1 MILSESIVAQ
11 EGTSGSKDVERQPS
25 SIMAPIDSTELT
37 LPRPPTETLSTETL
51 SLAFSSDRALKWATA
66 GVCLVAYVILAW
78 VSVIHIHKGLP
89 VTPWD
94 PGLGVVFAL
103 MVFAGPQAGFI
114 LFGGIVIAEVVVL
127 RNEVEWPVIIGI
139 GVITSLS
146 YASVAAFARQFLRID
161 VGLFHLRDVLML
173 LAAGLAGAV
182 IDTALL
188 TLFLLVV
195 GQLDS
200 HDIVQVFSPLLIG
213 DAIGIAT
220 VTPLLLRLASRQRSI
235 GLGGA
240 LCLVPECA
248 LYLVVIGAAL
258 WAIGGSENLY
268 GFRLFYL
275 LFVPVVVAAVRH
287 GLDGA
292 CFSLA
297 ATQFGLIGLLHLS
310 GYDAAGFTEFQAQM
324 LVLTVTGLIVGVVV
338 SERENSDRLA
348 RNAQARL
355 MEKQAGAAHAA
366 RLNLVSGM
374 TSALAHEITQPMTA
388 ARALAR
394 AAQHIL
400 RTPGG
405 DLSRVEGNLTAL
417 LAHIDHAGA
426 VVRRMR
432 DFIRRGRPHVS
443 TIDTRGM
450 LQEALT
456 LAFVEASAKHVRI
469 ELDAPDDL
477 PAIHGDHIQL
487 EQVVLNLVHNSV
499 EAIAAAGRPEG
510 HVRVVARQRAAPA
523 RIEIGVMDNGPGVEG
538 QLADRL
544 FDPLATSKQ
553 DGLGLG
559 LSISASILEAHGG
572 RVWLHSRE
580 AGATEFRF
588 SLPLDRAGLP

>member
-1 MILSESIVAQ
+1 
-11 EGTSGSKDVERQPS
+11 
-25 SIMAPIDSTELT
+25 
-37 LPRPPTETLSTETL
+37 
-51 SLAFSSDRALKWATA
+51 
-66 GVCLVAYVILAW
+66 
-78 VSVIHIHKGLP
+78 
-89 VTPWD
+89 
-94 PGLGVVFAL
+94 
-103 MVFAGPQAGFI
+103 
-114 LFGGIVIAEVVVL
+114 
-127 RNEVEWPVIIGI
+127 
-139 GVITSLS
+139 
-146 YASVAAFARQFLRID
+146 
-161 VGLFHLRDVLML
+161 
-173 LAAGLAGAV
+173 
-182 IDTALL
+182 
-188 TLFLLVV
+188 
-195 GQLDS
+195 
-200 HDIVQVFSPLLIG
+200 
-213 DAIGIAT
+213 
-220 VTPLLLRLASRQRSI
+220 
-235 GLGGA
+235 
-240 LCLVPECA
+240 
-248 LYLVVIGAAL
+248 
-258 WAIGGSENLY
+258 
-268 GFRLFYL
+268 
-275 LFVPVVVAAVRH
+275 
-287 GLDGA
+287 
-292 CFSLA
+292 
-297 ATQFGLIGLLHLS
+297 
-310 GYDAAGFTEFQAQM
+310 M

-366 RLNLVSGM
+366 RLNLVSEM

-405 DLSRVEGNLTAL
+405 DLTRVEGNLTAL

-432 DFIRRGRPHVS
+432 EFIRRGRPHVS
-443 TIDTRGM
+443 TIDARSM
-450 LQEALT
+450 LQEAMT

-477 PAIHGDHIQL
+477 PAIHGDHVQL

-510 HVRVVARQRAAPA
+510 HVRVVARRLAAPA
-523 RIEIGVMDNGPGVEG
+523 RIEISVLDNGPGVEG

-588 SLPLDRAGLP
+588 SLPLDQAGLP

>member
-1 MILSESIVAQ
+1 
-11 EGTSGSKDVERQPS
+11 
-25 SIMAPIDSTELT
+25 
-37 LPRPPTETLSTETL
+37 
-51 SLAFSSDRALKWATA
+51 
-66 GVCLVAYVILAW
+66 
-78 VSVIHIHKGLP
+78 
-89 VTPWD
+89 
-94 PGLGVVFAL
+94 
-103 MVFAGPQAGFI
+103 MVFAGPQAAFI
-114 LFGGIVIAEVVVL
+114 LFAGIVIAEVVVL
-127 RNEVEWPVIIGI
+127 RNEVEWPIIIGI
-139 GVITSLS
+139 GVITSAS

-161 VGLFHLRDVLML
+161 VGLFYLRDVLL
-173 LAAGLAGAV
+173 LLGAGLAGAV
-182 IDTALL
+182 TDTALL

-195 GQLDS
+195 KQLDF
-200 HDIVQVFSPLLIG
+200 HDIAQVFSPLLIG

-220 VTPLLLRLASRQRSI
+220 VTPLLLRLSSWRRSI
-235 GLGGA
+235 GWRGA
-240 LCLVPECA
+240 LWLVPECA
-248 LYLVVIGAAL
+248 LYLVVIGIAL
-258 WAIGGSENLY
+258 WAIGGSEN
-268 GFRLFYL
+268 GFRLFNL

-287 GLDGA
+287 GVDGA

-310 GYDAAGFTEFQAQM
+310 GYDAAGFAEFQAQM

-355 MEKQAGAAHAA
+355 MEKQAGAAHVA

-400 RTPGG
+400 RRPGS
-405 DLSRVEGNLTAL
+405 DLTRVEGNLEAL
-417 LAHIDHAGA
+417 LAHIDHAGS

-432 DFIRRGRPHVS
+432 DFMRRGRPHVS
-443 TIDTRGM
+443 TIDTRDM

-456 LAFVEASAKHVRI
+456 LAIVEANAKHIRV
-469 ELDAPDDL
+469 ELDAPDNL

-510 HVRVVARQRAAPA
+510 CVRVVARQLGAPA
-523 RIEIGVMDNGPGVEG
+523 RIEISVWDNGPGVEG
-538 QLADRL
+538 ELADRL

-572 RVWLHSRE
+572 RVWLHSRK

-588 SLPLDRAGLP
+588 SLPLDQTGLP

>member
-1 MILSESIVAQ
+1 
-11 EGTSGSKDVERQPS
+11 
-25 SIMAPIDSTELT
+25 
-37 LPRPPTETLSTETL
+37 
-51 SLAFSSDRALKWATA
+51 LKWATA

-78 VSVIHIHKGLP
+78 VSFIHVHKGLP

-268 GFRLFYL
+268 GFRL
-275 LFVPVVVAAVRH
+275 
-287 GLDGA
+287 
-292 CFSLA
+292 
-297 ATQFGLIGLLHLS
+297 
-310 GYDAAGFTEFQAQM
+310 
-324 LVLTVTGLIVGVVV
+324 
-338 SERENSDRLA
+338 
-348 RNAQARL
+348 
-355 MEKQAGAAHAA
+355 
-366 RLNLVSGM
+366 
-374 TSALAHEITQPMTA
+374 
-388 ARALAR
+388 
-394 AAQHIL
+394 
-400 RTPGG
+400 
-405 DLSRVEGNLTAL
+405 
-417 LAHIDHAGA
+417 
-426 VVRRMR
+426 
-432 DFIRRGRPHVS
+432 
-443 TIDTRGM
+443 
-450 LQEALT
+450 
-456 LAFVEASAKHVRI
+456 
-469 ELDAPDDL
+469 
-477 PAIHGDHIQL
+477 
-487 EQVVLNLVHNSV
+487 
-499 EAIAAAGRPEG
+499 
-510 HVRVVARQRAAPA
+510 
-523 RIEIGVMDNGPGVEG
+523 
-538 QLADRL
+538 
-544 FDPLATSKQ
+544 
-553 DGLGLG
+553 
-559 LSISASILEAHGG
+559 SISCSC
-572 RVWLHSRE
+572 RS
-580 AGATEFRF
+580 
-588 SLPLDRAGLP
+588 

>member
-1 MILSESIVAQ
+1 M
-11 EGTSGSKDVERQPS
+11 
-25 SIMAPIDSTELT
+25 
-37 LPRPPTETLSTETL
+37 
-51 SLAFSSDRALKWATA
+51 
-66 GVCLVAYVILAW
+66 CLVAYVILAW
-78 VSVIHIHKGLP
+78 VSFIHVHKGLP

-94 PGLGVVFAL
+94 PGLGVMFAL
-103 MVFAGPQAGFI
+103 MVFAGPAAGFI
-114 LFGGIVIAEVVVL
+114 LFGGVVISEVVVL
-127 RNEVEWPVIIGI
+127 RNEVEWPIIIGI
-139 GVITSLS
+139 GVITSVS

-195 GQLDS
+195 GQLDF

-220 VTPLLLRLASRQRSI
+220 VTPLLLRLVSRQRSV
-235 GLGGA
+235 GLRG
-240 LCLVPECA
+240 LLSIVPECA

-258 WAIGGSENLY
+258 WAIDRSGSLY
-268 GFRLFYL
+268 AFRLFYL

-287 GLDGA
+287 GIDGA

-355 MEKQAGAAHAA
+355 IEKQAGAAHAA

-374 TSALAHEITQPMTA
+374 TSALAHEIAQPMTA

-405 DLSRVEGNLTAL
+405 DLTRAEGNLTAL

-426 VVRRMR
+426 IVRRMR

-443 TIDTRGM
+443 TIDTRSM

-469 ELDAPDDL
+469 ELDAPDNL
-477 PAIHGDHIQL
+477 PAIHGDHVQL

-499 EAIAAAGRPEG
+499 EAIAGAGRPEG
-510 HVRVVARQRAAPA
+510 HVRVVARQQAAPP
-523 RIEIGVMDNGPGVEG
+523 RIEISVLDNGPGVES
-538 QLADRL
+538 QLADHL

-572 RVWLHSRE
+572 RVWLHSRD

-588 SLPLDRAGLP
+588 SLPLDQAGLR

>member
-1 MILSESIVAQ
+1 VAQ
-11 EGTSGSKDVERQPS
+11 EGTSGTKSVERPPPS
-25 SIMAPIDSTELT
+25 VSAAIDRVELA
-37 LPRPPTETLSTETL
+37 LPGPPAGTL
-51 SLAFSSDRALKWATA
+51 SLASSSDRALKWTTSGA
-66 GVCLVAYVILAW
+66 CLVAYVILAW
-78 VSVIHIHKGLP
+78 VSFIHVHKGLP

-103 MVFAGPQAGFI
+103 MVFAGPAAGII
-114 LFGGIVIAEVVVL
+114 LFAGIVITEVVVL
-127 RNEVEWPVIIGI
+127 RNEVEWPIIIGI
-139 GVITSLS
+139 GLITSSS
-146 YASVAAFARQFLRID
+146 YALVAAFARQVLRID
-161 VGLFHLRDVLML
+161 VGLFHLRDVLLL

-188 TLFLLVV
+188 TLFLLMV
-195 GQLDS
+195 GQLDF

-235 GLGGA
+235 GLRGVLA
-240 LCLVPECA
+240 IVPECA
-248 LYLVVIGAAL
+248 LYLVVIGVAL
-258 WAIGGSENLY
+258 WANGGNENLY
-268 GFRLFYL
+268 GFRSFYL

-310 GYDAAGFTEFQAQM
+310 GYDAAGYTEFRSQM

-366 RLNLVSGM
+366 RLNLVSEM

-400 RTPGG
+400 LTPGG
-405 DLSRVEGNLTAL
+405 DLTRVEGNVTAL

-432 DFIRRGRPHVS
+432 EFIRRGRPHVS
-443 TIDTRGM
+443 TIDARSM
-450 LQEALT
+450 LQEAMT

-477 PAIHGDHIQL
+477 PAIHGDHVQL

-499 EAIAAAGRPEG
+499 EAIAAAGRPGG
-510 HVRVVARQRAAPA
+510 HVRVVARRLAAPA
-523 RIEIGVMDNGPGVEG
+523 RVEISVVDNGPGVEG

-588 SLPLDRAGLP
+588 SLPLDQAGLP